1 MKKLLLPALLALAAT
16 SSAQLRPQTLEEA
29 AARRW
34 TEMNTDRIAGTA
46 DGQGITMSDVRRQ
59 IEPVIGQIRAS
70 VRTDAEFERTIK
82 QAADEIL
89 RNMADR
95 QVVLAEFR
103 SGTGQ
108 LPASFVDADIEET
121 VRRDF
126 GGDRSRYV
134 SSLRAAGMTPLSHR
148 KLIEDRIIFDYMVGQ
163 VRRSAMSVPPGK
175 LAAYYEANRA
185 EFERKEQ
192 VRLGQITVAQGAAE
206 SLEEAQGRAAGWAA
220 ALRST
225 PAALKEAFTKAGLRL
240 PPSDPGFE
248 DVAKAVS
255 SDDYAAKGGDA
266 GWRNLADLN
275 ERVAAALRGLKD
287 EQISEPL
294 QFDLPGG
301 RAVWFI
307 VRRGGYRPQGF
318 ATLKDAEVLAQI
330 EDKVRAANVQ
340 QAVKEWLDELR
351 ARHHVEFR

>member
-1 MKKLLLPALLALAAT
+1 MKKLLPAVLLTLAAT
-16 SSAQLRPQTLEEA
+16 SSAQLRPQTLEDV

-70 VRTDAEFERTIK
+70 VRSDAEFDRTVK

-89 RNMADR
+89 RSMADR

-148 KLIEDRIIFDYMVGQ
+148 RLIEDRIIFDYMVGQ
-163 VRRSAMSVPPGK
+163 VRRSAMTVSPGK
-175 LAAYYEANRA
+175 LAAYYEQHKA

-192 VRLGQITVAQGAAE
+192 VKLGQITVAQGAAE
-206 SLEEAQGRAAGWAA
+206 TVDEARTRAASWAS
-220 ALRST
+220 ALNAS

-240 PPSDPGFE
+240 PPSDPGFD

-255 SDDYAAKGGDA
+255 TDDYAAKGGDA
-266 GWRNLADLN
+266 GWRNLTDLN
-275 ERVAAALRGLKD
+275 ERVAATLRELKD
-287 EQISEPL
+287 GQISAPL

-318 ATLKDAEVLAQI
+318 STLKDPEVLAQI
-330 EDKVRAANVQ
+330 EDKVRTGNVQ
-340 QAVKEWLDELR
+340 QAVKEWLDDLR
-351 ARHHVEFR
+351 TKHHVEFR

>member
-1 MKKLLLPALLALAAT
+1 MKPLLLPVLVALAAT
-16 SSAQLRPQTLEEA
+16 SSAQLRPPTLEETA
-29 AARRW
+29 AGRW
-34 TEMNTDRIAGTA
+34 TELNTDRIAGTA

-70 VRTDAEFERTIK
+70 VRGENEFTEALK
-82 QAADEIL
+82 KAADEIL

-95 QVVLAEFR
+95 QIVLAEFR

-108 LPASFVDADIEET
+108 LPASYVDADIEET

-126 GGDRSRYV
+126 AGDRSRFI
-134 SSLRAAGMTPLSHR
+134 SSLRAAGMTPLAYR
-148 KLIEDRIIFDYMVGQ
+148 KFIEDRIIFDYMVGQ
-163 VRRSAMSVPPGK
+163 VRRTAAVVPPGK
-175 LAAYYEANRA
+175 LAAYYEAHKA

-192 VRLGQITVAQGAAE
+192 VRLSQITVAQGAAE
-206 SLEEAQGRAAGWAA
+206 SLDEAKGRAAGWSA
-220 ALRST
+220 ALLA
-225 PAALKEAFTKAGLRL
+225 PATLKDAFAKAGLRQ
-240 PPSDPGFE
+240 PASQPSFE

-255 SDDYAAKGGDA
+255 TDDYAAKGGDA

-275 ERVAAALRGLKD
+275 ERVAASLRGMKD
-287 EQISEPL
+287 GEISQPL

-307 VRRGGYRPQGF
+307 LRRDGYRPQGF
-318 ATLKDAEVLAQI
+318 ASLKDPEVLAQI
-330 EDKVRAANVQ
+330 EDKVRAINLQKAVQ
-340 QAVKEWLDELR
+340 EWIEELR